1 MFGKSGNGGARHA
14 GQNSAAGRAAW
25 SGQSEN
31 SWPRACPAPDSPTPS
46 QTQRNRKVG
55 DCTGRGGGATLSGV
69 KVDREEQDDARR
81 ERIARAAFELFA
93 RSGLEATSAQDIAR
107 AAFVSR
113 TNLYRYYPT
122 KMHMLLAHFE
132 KAVQASRDD
141 AVERLSRGANPQQ
154 VWDKVTGRMADLGV
168 RYRHLV
174 GAVGHAV
181 LSARHEGGRLEDAG
195 RPPGENVRTALTLV
209 ALVEPVLIA
218 MRDRGA
224 LRDGVNTHLLG
235 TLLVDACLLALL
247 HGGHRDQREVL
258 RDWQDRFSLLLHG
271 ALVPDAAQERPPGG
285 SFPAEPPTPARS

>member
-1 MFGKSGNGGARHA
+1 LLLAFLVASLDA
-14 GQNSAAGRAAW
+14 GI
-25 SGQSEN
+25 
-31 SWPRACPAPDSPTPS
+31 
-46 QTQRNRKVG
+46 VM
-55 DCTGRGGGATLSGV
+55 
-69 KVDREEQDDARR
+69 KVDRAEQDDARR

-93 RSGLEATSAQDIAR
+93 RSGLEGTSAQDIAR

-113 TNLYRYYPT
+113 TNLYRYYPS
-122 KMHMLLAHFE
+122 KVHMLLAHFE

-181 LSARHEGGRLEDAG
+181 LSAQAEAGRAEAG
-195 RPPGENVRTALTLV
+195 RPEPGEGVRTALTLV

-224 LRDGVNTHLLG
+224 LRDGVNTHLLSA
-235 TLLVDACLLALL
+235 LLVDACLLALL

-271 ALVPDAAQERPPGG
+271 ALAPGVTGERAGEGRVTLPPAKPG
-285 SFPAEPPTPARS
+285 